1 MLLYGAS
8 LIMLQRMREKTDEQF
23 SGNVPLCQNFVRPF
37 INISKEEICL
47 IAKRQG
53 RGTLNILLFS
63 TPKWEPP

>member
-8 LIMLQRMREKTDEQF
+8 LITLQRMREKTDEQF

-47 IAKRQG
+47 IPRSQEEG
-53 RGTLNILLFS
+53 H
-63 TPKWEPP
+63 